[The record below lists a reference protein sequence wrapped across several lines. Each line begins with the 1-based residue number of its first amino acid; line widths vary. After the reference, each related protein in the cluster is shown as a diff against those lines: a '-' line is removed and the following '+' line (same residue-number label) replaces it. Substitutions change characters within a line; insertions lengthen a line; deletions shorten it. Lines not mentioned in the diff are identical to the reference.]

1 MNKYNFRWREPVRR
15 RQVQRQAGARVAS
28 TGMERNPLSES
39 LKRPLGTFRYGGKRE
54 GRGLLDLC
62 LGKLG

>member
-1 MNKYNFRWREPVRR
+1 
-15 RQVQRQAGARVAS
+15 
-28 TGMERNPLSES
+28 MERNPLSES